1 MLFSLVSK
9 HNYLFRMTLKGRET
23 KPLEWACN
31 EIVMRAKNKG
41 YETKGPVRI
50 PTKILRI
57 TTRKSPCGEGTNTW
71 DRYEM
76 RIHKRVIDIHCPS
89 SVVKDITTFKIDA
102 SVDVN
107 LVVWKQWSDWFG
119 RASDLLFDITVS
131 EESPL
136 AMGRW
141 TEECVYLAI
150 NIKMNLLYYG
160 YVNSIKQTKSIY
172 LFSI

>member
-107 LVVWKQWSDWFG
+107 LVVWKQWSDWFEPQIFCLI
-119 RASDLLFDITVS
+119 LLFRK
-131 EESPL
+131 SPL
-136 AMGRW
+136 LLWGAERNS
-141 TEECVYLAI
+141 VYISQSILKWI
-150 NIKMNLLYYG
+150 YY
-160 YVNSIKQTKSIY
+160 IMDM
-172 LFSI
+172 

>member
-1 MLFSLVSK
+1 
-9 HNYLFRMTLKGRET
+9 MTLKGREV

-107 LVVWKQWSDWFG
+107 LIVWKQWSKWSELS
-119 RASDLLFDITVS
+119 RAQFVWFDITVF
-131 EESPL
+131 
-136 AMGRW
+136 GR
-141 TEECVYLAI
+141 EGLRALVQGAERKSVYISQSILKWIYYIMNIQVLI
-150 NIKMNLLYYG
+150 NNPKT
-160 YVNSIKQTKSIY
+160 QT
-172 LFSI
+172 LFI